1 MTHEQAEN
9 IIIDARGVALY
20 RPKSFLWLFVP
31 QPDRQPGGEH
41 VNVAELDLVF
51 LRFAVTDAVSD
62 DAPVDFCDE
71 FGEFVHFESMGLQD
85 LQRVPSGLR
94 RYQRVQKVW
103 LGDGVGA
110 VGAGRA

>member
-1 MTHEQAEN
+1 
-9 IIIDARGVALY
+9 
-20 RPKSFLWLFVP
+20 
-31 QPDRQPGGEH
+31 
-41 VNVAELDLVF
+41 
-51 LRFAVTDAVSD
+51 
-62 DAPVDFCDE
+62 
-71 FGEFVHFESMGLQD
+71 MGLQD